1 MNPRFQNP
9 PPAGPESDASTTEVA
24 ASEPD
29 LLRKELAEQRDLNLR
44 LAADFENFK
53 RRSRQETESRAAA
66 QKESFMR
73 AGLTT
78 GPSGGQ

>member
-9 PPAGPESDASTTEVA
+9 PPAGPESDASTTEAA

-78 GPSGGQ
+78 GQSGGQ